1 MSDKVNKRV
10 IDKKFVAILES
21 TPQSSKIW
29 IASLVVIILVGL
41 YAFVLQVMYG
51 HEVTGMRDNVVW
63 GVYIINFIFF
73 VGISYS
79 GAFISGILHFFDTP
93 WKNAV
98 SRIVEIITVL
108 SLIIGPIFILLCI
121 GRLDRLHYLFLY
133 PRIQSPITWD
143 IIAIMTDLIGCFI
156 YLYMTFIPDFAI
168 LRDDEELDVAPWRK
182 KVYRFLAMNYQDTPE
197 QKAILKRITR
207 TMSAMIIAMAIVAY
221 TVLAW
226 IFSLTLQPGWNS
238 SIFAPYFIIAGLYSG
253 VGVIIICMFAVRKF
267 FKLDL
272 YIRKVHFLG
281 AGVILLVLSMLYGY
295 FTFSEYFPRWF
306 SHKKNDVQLL
316 DTLFSN
322 YFWEFILANYVG
334 VLIPVFILFF
344 KRFRTINFITFAAVI
359 AVLGLWLNR
368 YLIVIPT
375 LETPYLPIQDTR
387 PEFIHYTATWV
398 EWALSAAGI
407 ASFALFFTLIVRF
420 VPIIPVS
427 ELTESAQKSR
437 EKAIKKANKKRKS
450 ELKDSTNEK

>member
-1 MSDKVNKRV
+1 MADVIKKRI
-10 IDKKFVAILES
+10 IDKEFIKILES
-21 TPQSSKIW
+21 TPNSSKLW
-29 IASLVVIILVGL
+29 IAGLVAVILVGIV
-41 YAFVLQVMYG
+41 AFVLQVIKG
-51 HEVTGMRDNVVW
+51 HEITGMRDNVVW

-98 SRIVEIITVL
+98 SRIVEIVTVL
-108 SLIIGPIFILLCI
+108 SLMIGPIFILLCI

-143 IIAIMTDLIGCFI
+143 IIAILTDLIACFI
-156 YLYMTFIPDFAI
+156 YLYLTFIPDFAI
-168 LRDDEELDVAPWRK
+168 LRDDDKLEVANWRK
-182 KVYRFLAMNYQDTPE
+182 KTYRFLAMNYQDTPE
-197 QKAILKRITR
+197 QKAILKKVTR
-207 TMSAMIIAMAIVAY
+207 TMSAIIIALAITAY

-253 VGVIIICMFAVRKF
+253 VGVIIICMYTVRKYF
-267 FKLDL
+267 NLAH

-281 AGVILLVLSMLYGY
+281 AGVVLLVLALLFGY

-306 SHKKNDVQLL
+306 SHKTNDMHLL
-316 DTLFSN
+316 DTLFSD
-322 YFWEFILANYVG
+322 YFWEFIFANYIG
-334 VLIPVFILFF
+334 VLLPVIILFF

-387 PEFIHYTATWV
+387 PEFIHYSATWI
-398 EWALSAAGI
+398 EWALSAAGL
-407 ASFALFFTLIVRF
+407 AAFCLMFTLLVRF

-427 ELTESAQKSR
+427 EITGSASN
-437 EKAIKKANKKRKS
+437 NKKKRMTHTKS
-450 ELKDSTNEK
+450 KDTSDEN

>member
-1 MSDKVNKRV
+1 MADVIKKRI
-10 IDKKFVAILES
+10 IDKEFIKILES

-29 IASLVVIILVGL
+29 IAGLLVVIAIGI
-41 YAFVLQVMYG
+41 YAFILQVMYG

-98 SRIVEIITVL
+98 SRIVEIVTVL

-143 IIAIMTDLIGCFI
+143 IIAIITDLIGCFI
-156 YLYMTFIPDFAI
+156 YLYLTFIPDFAI
-168 LRDDEELDVAPWRK
+168 LRDDEDLNVAPWRK
-182 KVYRFLAMNYQDTPE
+182 KVYRFLAMNYQDTDE

-207 TMSAMIIAMAIVAY
+207 IMSAMIIALAIVAY

-253 VGVIIICMFAVRKF
+253 VGVIIICMFTVRKF
-267 FKLDL
+267 FKLER

-281 AGVILLVLSMLYGY
+281 AGVLLLVLAMLYGY

-306 SHKKNDVQLL
+306 SHKKNDMQLL

-334 VLIPVFILFF
+334 VLVPVIILFF
-344 KRFRTINFITFAAVI
+344 KRFRTVNFITFAAVI
-359 AVLGLWLNR
+359 AVMGLWLNR
-368 YLIVIPT
+368 YIIVIPT

-387 PEFIHYTATWV
+387 PEFIHYTATWI
-398 EWALSAAGI
+398 EWALSAAGL
-407 ASFALFFTLIVRF
+407 AAFCLMFTLIVRF

-427 ELTESAQKSR
+427 ELMESSKKKGKKKS
-437 EKAIKKANKKRKS
+437 KKKNKS
-450 ELKDSTNEK
+450 IPKDTADEN